1 MAVSSKVAAWV
12 RQPRNWG
19 ALHKFGVLVVR
30 RFNADRGL
38 QTASALTY
46 TTLLSLVPLL
56 AVSLAI
62 LSGFSAFEGMR
73 ESVKSAVLDVLLPT
87 SKGPA
92 AQYIDAFLAN
102 AQSLTT
108 PGLAGIAVTA
118 LMLLST
124 IESTFNRIW
133 RVQSPRSLGRRLL
146 RFWSVLTLG
155 PLLLGASLSLT
166 SYFFAVADD
175 GTVQSAIQRI
185 GRLAPLV
192 LQWIAFTL
200 LFVAIPQAQ
209 VRFRY
214 AAIGGFVAA
223 ALFEVLKLGFAVYLD
238 NTDNYRALYGALAAI
253 PVFLVWL
260 YASWTVILIGA
271 EVTAGL
277 PEWRESLALGD
288 RDTETAAAR
297 LSGALALLACL
308 WEAAGTG
315 KQVSADEPEVVEA
328 GWADVLER
336 LTEDGFVVVTGE
348 GWFVAGRDYSRTP
361 TAELWQT
368 LGLGTPELDREMET
382 VTLLRHQENEVLNKP
397 VSVLIAEYASGK

>member
-260 YASWTVILIGA
+260 YASWTVILI
-271 EVTAGL
+271 
-277 PEWRESLALGD
+277 
-288 RDTETAAAR
+288 
-297 LSGALALLACL
+297 
-308 WEAAGTG
+308 
-315 KQVSADEPEVVEA
+315 EPEVVEA